1 VSPTSFSSAKARRL
15 LDVVHKGWAYL
26 LALAAHPASMP
37 GSLIAVSQ
45 GAHLGETLRLS
56 EQRKWLERSGI
67 PTVFDV
73 GAHTGQVSSALR
85 HFLPRAEIYAFEPLA
100 ECHEILLR
108 RFAGDTSFHAF
119 NTALG
124 DTDGEVAFHTSSF
137 PKASSPLAMT
147 AVHKEA
153 FPWSADTSVSQ
164 VPVRRLDTYAESLR
178 LAANILLKVDVQGY
192 ENRVLAGAGEVLTKT
207 SYVLVEL
214 SFAPLYEGQA
224 DFHDVYTFLT
234 DRGFSYAGSW
244 DQLASP
250 LDGTILQTDALFVRA
265 R

>member
-1 VSPTSFSSAKARRL
+1 
-15 LDVVHKGWAYL
+15 
-26 LALAAHPASMP
+26 MP
-37 GSLIAVSQ
+37 DSLIAVAR

-56 EQRKWLERSGI
+56 EQRRWLERSGI
-67 PTVFDV
+67 QTVIDV
-73 GAHTGQVSSALR
+73 GAHTGQFSSALR

-100 ECHEILLR
+100 HCHEILLR
-108 RFAGDTSFHAF
+108 RFADDAGFHAF
-119 NTALG
+119 NTAVG
-124 DTDGEVAFHTSSF
+124 DTDGVLAFHTSSF

-153 FPWSADTSVSQ
+153 FPWSAETSASQ
-164 VPVRRLDTYAESLR
+164 VPVRRLDTHAETMR
-178 LAANILLKVDVQGY
+178 LTPSILLKVDVQGY
-192 ENRVLAGAGEVLTKT
+192 ENRVLAGAEEVLTRT

-250 LDGTILQTDALFVRA
+250 LDGSILQTDALFVRA
-265 R
+265 P